1 MKVKKIIINLNIYL
15 IARDKNQENFEVIKN
30 EMMKKETEYATVLS
44 NIATNLNIRNSRKKS
59 LENKE
64 NLAKHLKNEDDSN
77 FKNHLRKIRSEQVET
92 QNENLG
98 EKLQNL
104 QYKFQKLEEFTQQ
117 SNIESFCKKF
127 KKNAQKVK
135 F

>member
-1 MKVKKIIINLNIYL
+1 
-15 IARDKNQENFEVIKN
+15 
-30 EMMKKETEYATVLS
+30 
-44 NIATNLNIRNSRKKS
+44 
-59 LENKE
+59 
-64 NLAKHLKNEDDSN
+64 LKNEDDSH

-117 SNIESFCKKF
+117 SNIEAFCKKF

-135 F
+135 NLI